1 MKLQV
6 LLFASLKDAVQASSV
21 EVEVPD
27 GATSEDL
34 LRACGAQFPALA
46 RYLEHVRVAVNR
58 EYAVGAVVLHEG
70 DEVAL
75 LPPVA
80 GGSGCLS

>member
-1 MKLQV
+1 MTMQLTV
-6 LLFASLKDAVQASSV
+6 LLFASLKDAAQASSV

-34 LRACGAQFPALA
+34 RRATGEQFPVLA
-46 RYLEHVRVAVNR
+46 RYLAHVRVAVNQ
-58 EYAVGAVVLHEG
+58 EYAVGAVVLNEG

-80 GGSGCLS
+80 GGC